1 MIHVG
6 RNTFYG
12 GMDMIQNRGSLY
24 YLPPLTEK
32 GKRFIHLLMEYIDSN
47 AVARFHIW
55 AEGSVCM
62 GMEYIEDGAERD
74 IVFILK
80 GTRIGL
86 SVLSCL
92 RRIQRAVRLFLQARR
107 QARFT
112 ALAMGLHPRLGKESV
127 LSGVC
132 ADILYSL
139 CHWKPVY
146 TD

>member
-1 MIHVG
+1 MIHAG
-6 RNTFYG
+6 RSTFYG
-12 GMDMIQNRGSLY
+12 GMDMIQNRGNLY
-24 YLPPLTEK
+24 YLPLTEN

-47 AVARFHIW
+47 AVARFHMW
-55 AEGSVCM
+55 VDGSVCM